1 MESKW
6 LVWSLVG
13 LGIILLV
20 LNLFIGGDSAPVTT
34 STEITQGE
42 NLPVDST
49 PVTTDIVVTQGENP
63 LSNIWQSAFSEEN
76 RWIVS
81 IAVVVAL
88 IAIIVTLM
96 RYSGVNAGALGRTSI
111 TVIGYLV
118 LGVMIVLFKLLPT
131 DVIVYFSGIIML
143 ILGGMVLLSLV
154 MIVTGW
160 GNKLAW
166 VVLLVG
172 FGVLMFNPA
181 ETTTTWVTETAR
193 TIQEEGLKGV
203 APKVTPLVPDFIYT
217 SPEEKAAAALAAANL
232 RAAEAKATEAERLLE
247 AKVAGAE
254 RAAYDAEVAR
264 NAPLTEAAFMTR
276 TAGEFLP
283 IKIKKG
289 ERIGPIKQYAACDFH
304 WSKSGF
310 GMLKILTQPLNH
322 KGLPIEATLADTGY
336 SIKETGHP
344 SQLIDVMFFEAVA
357 GDIQLEMER
366 IDNGTNTRR
375 PCK

>member
-247 AKVAGAE
+247 AKVAGTE
-254 RAAYDAEVAR
+254 RATYDAEVAR

-283 IKIKKG
+283 IKIKMG

-310 GMLKILTQPLNH
+310 GMIKILTQPLNH
-322 KGLPIEATLADTGY
+322 KGSPIEATLADEGY

-344 SQLIDVMFFEAVA
+344 SQLTDVMFFEAVA
-357 GDIQLEMER
+357 GDIQLEMAR
-366 IDNGTNTRR
+366 IDNGTNTKR
-375 PCK
+375 PC